1 MGTINT
7 LVAVLV
13 IGASIHVVNAATMAG
28 RIVTCLRLCECAFDN
43 LG

>member
-7 LVAVLV
+7 IIARLV
-13 IGASIHVVNAATMAG
+13 IGALVNAATMAG